1 MKERRL
7 VLTIMLCGLMGI
19 FLFFGL
25 LASVFTPLIFPHGIP
40 LFFTLVKNLFFS
52 GLMIVMGIVLLIEYV
67 KLKKENMT
75 YMVSDRFI
83 IPYSLILAAVVGM
96 MLSGVTGCMST
107 LWTHVDTI
115 PWISPGFD
123 KFIVFGQND
132 YCYDVFIVANLTY
145 LFCKVEKVA
154 QVNSKKA
161 RHGISIKY
169 L

>member
-1 MKERRL
+1 
-7 VLTIMLCGLMGI
+7 
-19 FLFFGL
+19 
-25 LASVFTPLIFPHGIP
+25 
-40 LFFTLVKNLFFS
+40 
-52 GLMIVMGIVLLIEYV
+52 MIVMGIVLLIEYV